1 MTSSQEPRPRIAV
14 VAVFVTLA
22 VVLAMVALAAMR

>member
-1 MTSSQEPRPRIAV
+1 MTSSQEPGRSIAI